1 MYSGPLPDPPRL
13 SRWLF
18 ARLVRRPEAEYVLGD
33 LEEEFRARHAA
44 GEPPVTLR
52 RWYRHQLLRS
62 LGPLWSAPAS
72 PRPPAVSRS
81 QLAAPSSRAST
92 HRSQRMLSSLWHDV
106 RYTLRSFLR
115 QPGIALTALA
125 TLALGIGAN
134 TAVFSVVNGV
144 LLRPLPYPDPGELVT
159 VSTLDTRTGD
169 TDTVSGLN
177 FLDWSARNDVLDGI
191 YAWGGSTNTLTD
203 GDRREQIEIG
213 VVTPEFLDVLGVTP
227 RLGRGFA
234 ADEVGPGRPRVALL
248 SDRFWR
254 RRYGGDPEVPGRTL
268 SLDGESYEI
277 IGVTPPGFQMP
288 LNGGVEELWIT
299 SSRDFAAE
307 PRDAVYLSLVGRLAD
322 GVPLDRAR
330 QAMDAVHAGIRAE
343 DPVHSV
349 NTGVALTPL
358 KSELVADVRW
368 ALAILL
374 GAVGFLLLLACANV
388 ANLFLARAAGR
399 GTEFGVRTALGAGS
413 GRLTRQLLT
422 ESAVV
427 AAAAGALGILAALAG
442 VRLLTGLAPD
452 DLPRIREVSVDGTVL
467 GFSLLATALT
477 GLLFG
482 AVPALWAT
490 RRDPMRLLRGAGR
503 GQVGDGGL
511 RRIRELIVI
520 AEIAAAAV
528 LVVGAGLLA
537 RSFAAMLAVDPGFDA
552 SHVVTA
558 EVLVPRDRYPD
569 AERRAVFFQGLM
581 RRLEAVPGVEAVGG
595 VWNAPMG
602 DAVANTTLTVEGRP
616 RPAPRDEILGEF
628 RLATGGY
635 FDALRIPV
643 LSGRVFDE
651 TDTRETTPKVVI
663 SRLLA
668 EQLWPGESPVGRRFG
683 IDIFETD
690 DGTPVWYEVIGVVG
704 DTRLNGLDDPERPL
718 LYIAYSQRPQ
728 NWITVTARTRAP
740 AASSAPLVR
749 DAILDFEPLVPDPAL
764 GTMEGRVGH
773 TLAARRFYLS
783 LLVAFAVVAIALA
796 SVGIYGVLA
805 YAVSRRT
812 NEIGVRVAFG
822 ASRGQI
828 LRQVVLEGMR
838 VAALGIALGLL
849 GAWALSR
856 TLASLVYGISLTDP
870 VTYGLVVAF
879 LGGVAL
885 LACVIPARRAA
896 TVDPIEALRYE

>member
-1 MYSGPLPDPPRL
+1 MLP
-13 SRWLF
+13 
-18 ARLVRRPEAEYVLGD
+18 
-33 LEEEFRARHAA
+33 
-44 GEPPVTLR
+44 
-52 RWYRHQLLRS
+52 
-62 LGPLWSAPAS
+62 
-72 PRPPAVSRS
+72 
-81 QLAAPSSRAST
+81 
-92 HRSQRMLSSLWHDV
+92 SLWNDV

-115 QPGIALTALA
+115 QPGLALTALV
-125 TLALGIGAN
+125 TLAIGIGAN

-159 VSTLDTRTGD
+159 VSTLDTETGD
-169 TDTVSGLN
+169 TYSASGPN
-177 FLDWSARNDVLDGI
+177 FLDWSARNDVLDGM
-191 YAWGGSTNTLTD
+191 YAWGGTTSTLTG
-203 GDRREQIEIG
+203 GDRREQVEVG

-227 RLGRGFA
+227 GLGRGFA
-234 ADEVGPGRPRVALL
+234 ADEVGPGRPRVVLL
-248 SDRFWR
+248 SNRFWR
-254 RRYGGDPEVPGRTL
+254 RRYTSDPSVPGRTL
-268 SLDGESYEI
+268 ELDGEPYEI
-277 IGVTPPGFQMP
+277 IGVMPPGFRMP

-307 PRDAVYLSLVGRLAD
+307 ARDAVYLSLVGRLRD

-330 QAMDAVHAGIRAE
+330 GAMEAIHAGIRAE
-343 DPVHSV
+343 DPIHSV

-427 AAAAGALGILAALAG
+427 AVVAGALGVLAALAG
-442 VRLLTGLAPD
+442 VGLLTAIAPD
-452 DLPRIREVSVDGTVL
+452 DLPRIREVSIDGTVL
-467 GFSLLATALT
+467 GFSLLATGLT

-511 RRIRELIVI
+511 RRIRELLVI
-520 AEIAAAAV
+520 SEIAAAAV

-537 RSFAAMLAVDPGFDA
+537 RSFAEMLSVDPGFDA
-552 SHVVTA
+552 SHVLTA
-558 EVLVPRDRYPD
+558 EVYVPRDRYPD
-569 AERRAVFFQGLM
+569 AERRAVFFDGLM
-581 RRLEAVPGVEAVGG
+581 SRLSSVPGVEAVGG
-595 VWNAPMG
+595 VWNAPMN
-602 DAVANTTLTVEGRP
+602 DAVTNTTVTVEGRP
-616 RPAPRDEILGEF
+616 RPEPGREPLGEF

-635 FDALRIPV
+635 FEALRIPV
-643 LSGRVFDE
+643 LRGRVFDE

-668 EQLWPGESPVGRRFG
+668 AELWPGQRAVGRRLA
-683 IDIFETD
+683 IDIFEGP
-690 DGTPVWYEVIGVVG
+690 DGAPAWYEVIGVVG

-728 NWITVTARTRAP
+728 NWITVTARTRGAP
-740 AASSAPLVR
+740 AASSELVR
-749 DAILDFEPLVPDPAL
+749 DAILDFEPLTPDPTL
-764 GTMEGRVGH
+764 GTMEGRVDH
-773 TLAARRFYLS
+773 TLAARRFYLT
-783 LLVAFAVVAIALA
+783 LLGAFAAVAIVLA

-822 ASRGQI
+822 ASRGRI
-828 LRQVVLEGMR
+828 LRRVVVEGMR
-838 VAALGIALGLL
+838 VAAAGIAIGLL

-870 VTYGLVVAF
+870 LTYGLVVLL
-879 LGGVAL
+879 LGGVSL